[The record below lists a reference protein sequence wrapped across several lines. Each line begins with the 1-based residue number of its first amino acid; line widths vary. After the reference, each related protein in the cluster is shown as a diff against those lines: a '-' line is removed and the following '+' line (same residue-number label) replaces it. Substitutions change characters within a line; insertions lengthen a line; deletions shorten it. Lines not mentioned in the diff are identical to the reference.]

1 MDYYFY
7 KLVKYLLNY
16 LYILTLQTICTR
28 FKPNKLENHLTTN
41 YFYPNTAAKITKYFL
56 HLVLFCCVTL
66 SLSSCGAYKSSI
78 LFKTDGNTDNAK
90 FIAAMTDAEK
100 NYVIKKFHGLGINI
114 FTNKGEMLLD
124 PNGELKYTPEQ
135 QARIQQ
141 NMSAAM
147 FGGAIGGVI
156 GGVGNMQQLG
166 GVQGT
171 VNQFAFPR
179 YIVSERGT
187 IFMPIVGE
195 LKIEGL
201 TLPQAD
207 SLITKTFATYYKD
220 VYAISKLLNRRVVV
234 LGALGNRILPLDHE
248 GMNIIEVI
256 SMAGNLGIS
265 ARADNIRLIRNVST
279 KPEIQVLNLTTW
291 EGLKAANL
299 IVQPDDI
306 IYIEPRRRTY
316 RQETLQDIASVF
328 NTVGGLLTT
337 LATLATLGFVILK

>member
-1 MDYYFY
+1 
-7 KLVKYLLNY
+7 LLNY

-41 YFYPNTAAKITKYFL
+41 YFYPNSATKITKYSL
-56 HLVLFCCVTL
+56 YLVLFCCVIL

-90 FIAAMTDAEK
+90 FIAAMADAEK

-124 PNGELKYTPEQ
+124 PNGELKYTPDQ

-141 NMSAAM
+141 NVSAAM
-147 FGGAIGGVI
+147 FGGSGMGAGGAGMPV
-156 GGVGNMQQLG
+156 GGS
-166 GVQGT
+166 QGT

-179 YIVSERGT
+179 YVVSERGT

-234 LGALGNRILPLDHE
+234 LGALGNRILPLEHE
-248 GMNIIEVI
+248 SMNIIEVI
-256 SMAGNLGIS
+256 AMAGNLGIS

>member
-1 MDYYFY
+1 M
-7 KLVKYLLNY
+7 
-16 LYILTLQTICTR
+16 
-28 FKPNKLENHLTTN
+28 KLENHLNTKL
-41 YFYPNTAAKITKYFL
+41 FYHSFSIRKSRFAFL
-56 HLVLFCCVTL
+56 GFLLFLVI
-66 SLSSCGAYKSSI
+66 SMSSCGAYKSSI
-78 LFKTDGNTDNAK
+78 LFKTDGNTDNAR
-90 FIAAMTDAEK
+90 FVAAMADAEK

-124 PNGELKYTPEQ
+124 PNGELKYSPDQ
-135 QARIQQ
+135 QVKINQ

-147 FGGAIGGVI
+147 FGGAGGAMGVGGALGIGGVV
-156 GGVGNMQQLG
+156 GGST
-166 GVQGT
+166 QGT

-207 SLITKTFATYYKD
+207 SLITKTFAAYYKD
-220 VYAISKLLNRRVVV
+220 VYAISRLLNRRVVV

-337 LATLATLGFVILK
+337 IATLATLGIVILR